1 MQAYVVICNYNVS
14 LSLVDCVFQKKAD
27 ANAYAAGLNGDREK
41 AVARCKVLIA
51 LRDSDGMAN
60 FLDGDTVIFEVVSAE
75 LR

>member
-27 ANAYAAGLNGDREK
+27 AKAYVAGMNGDREK

-51 LRDSDGMAN
+51 LRDSDGMSS
-60 FLDGDTVIFEVVSAE
+60 FLDGDTVSFDVVTAE
-75 LR
+75 LK